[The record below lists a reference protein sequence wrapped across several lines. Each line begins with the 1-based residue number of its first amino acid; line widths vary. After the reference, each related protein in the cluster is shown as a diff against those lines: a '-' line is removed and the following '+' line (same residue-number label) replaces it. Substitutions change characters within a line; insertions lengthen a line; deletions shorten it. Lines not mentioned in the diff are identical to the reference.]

1 MATAKIT
8 KSLVD
13 TLTTDA
19 RSAGRTL
26 YVWDAALTGFGVLA
40 TKTGSVSYF
49 IEYRLGGRGTPN
61 KRLSIGKHGPLTPD
75 EARKAAKIK
84 LGEVARGQDVAQEK
98 KDERRKLAAGTFKDA
113 CEQYLAMK
121 GNGNRSWPETRRILE
136 FDAMPVLGNRPMV
149 TITRG
154 EVAAMIDGVTQR
166 SPSVGRALFAAVRP
180 LFKWARNRGVIESNP
195 IADLEGPEPL
205 AARKRVLGL
214 DELRA
219 FWTATSLIGWP
230 FSPVF
235 RLLLLTAQRKEE
247 AAGMMWEELDLER
260 GIWRLPSAEEYQP
273 ARTKNGEEH
282 IVDLSPQAAAI
293 LAALPGERRGL
304 VFTTTGTTPVSGFS
318 KVKDR
323 LDALMAGE
331 LQRELNQPDYKLR
344 PWRTH
349 DLRRTA
355 ATLMGE
361 QLDVSQGVV
370 ERILN
375 HVSGTQGGLMGIY
388 QRQQYREKRRNA
400 LLAWGVFIA
409 QLTGDLPAADHI
421 VTLAGRR

>member
-1 MATAKIT
+1 MRASAVACGAREVQRIIGGGRHVIAELGRFLPDCEAAATAHQIPA
-8 KSLVD
+8 D
-13 TLTTDA
+13 
-19 RSAGRTL
+19 RSAGETHL
-26 YVWDAALTGFGVLA
+26 AFASEAATEEHVARDHGTVTDERETAGVL
-40 TKTGSVSYF
+40 
-49 IEYRLGGRGTPN
+49 
-61 KRLSIGKHGPLTPD
+61 KHALV
-75 EARKAAKIK
+75 AIK
-84 LGEVARGQDVAQEK
+84 LPADLSAEETHLALSGEAIAEEHIAGDPGASAV
-98 KDERRKLAAGTFKDA
+98 ERETVRV
-113 CEQYLAMK
+113 
-121 GNGNRSWPETRRILE
+121 PE
-136 FDAMPVLGNRPMV
+136 
-149 TITRG
+149 
-154 EVAAMIDGVTQR
+154 
-166 SPSVGRALFAAVRP
+166 RALDATE
-180 LFKWARNRGVIESNP
+180 LS
-195 IADLEGPEPL
+195 ADPGAGE
-205 AARKRVLGL
+205 
-214 DELRA
+214 
-219 FWTATSLIGWP
+219 
-230 FSPVF
+230 
-235 RLLLLTAQRKEE
+235 EE